1 MTREKK
7 ERPLKICSTC
17 SYWSTKY
24 KGFCERLQHGVGKYH
39 RCADWQDTTQEA
51 EDWHNLNQPKAAAAQ

>member
-1 MTREKK
+1 
-7 ERPLKICSTC
+7 
-17 SYWSTKY
+17 
-24 KGFCERLQHGVGKYH
+24 VGKYH